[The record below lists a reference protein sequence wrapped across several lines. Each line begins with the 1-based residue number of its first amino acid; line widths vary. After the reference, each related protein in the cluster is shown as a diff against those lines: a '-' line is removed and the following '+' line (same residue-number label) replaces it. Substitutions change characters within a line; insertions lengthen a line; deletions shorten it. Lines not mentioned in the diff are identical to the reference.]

1 MTELGN
7 KLREAREAKG
17 LSLEDLQNITKIQK
31 RYLVGIEE
39 GNYEMMPGKFYVRAF
54 IKQYCEAVGL
64 DPDEIF
70 EEFKS
75 EVPGSL
81 HDDMPDHLSRV
92 KSRKN
97 ISTERSKTAEMLPK
111 IVGAVLIIG
120 VAVLIYV
127 LVTNMMSNSNDSN
140 DKNATQSEK
149 IGFNESKEFTE
160 EKKTNDTKTKTNED
174 AKMNEEDQTIEK
186 QTKTEQELTVVT
198 SSGKN
203 STYELKNTDAFTVK
217 LVSTGSAWVGVTNTD
232 GKYLYQ
238 GTMST
243 EQTQEIDA
251 KEESSIVI
259 NVGRAQAV
267 EIYVNDEKLEY
278 AVSPTEELSQLITI
292 QYTKAK

>member
-17 LSLEDLQNITKIQK
+17 LSLDDLQDITKIQK

-64 DPDEIF
+64 EPDEIF
-70 EEFKS
+70 EEFKGQ
-75 EVPGSL
+75 VPGSL
-81 HDDMPDHLSRV
+81 HEEMPEHLSRV
-92 KSRKN
+92 KSRKS

-111 IVGAVLIIG
+111 IVGAVVIIG
-120 VAVLIYV
+120 VAVLIYA
-127 LVTNMMSNSNDSN
+127 LVTNVMSKSDDSN
-140 DKNATQSEK
+140 KEKATQSEQ
-149 IGFNESKEFTE
+149 IGFNESKQFTE
-160 EKKTNDTKTKTNED
+160 EKKTNDTKTNTNEQG
-174 AKMNEEDQTIEK
+174 KVNEKDQALKE
-186 QTKTEQELTVVT
+186 QTKSKQELTVAT

-217 LVSTGSAWVGVTNTD
+217 LVSTGNAWVGVTNST

-238 GTMST
+238 GTLSAD
-243 EQTQEIDA
+243 QTQEIDA
-251 KEESSIVI
+251 KDESSIVL
-259 NVGRAQAV
+259 NVGRTSDV

-278 AVSPTEELSQLITI
+278 AVSPTEQLSQLITI
-292 QYTKAK
+292 QYTKAE

>member
-7 KLREAREAKG
+7 KLKEAREAKG
-17 LSLEDLQNITKIQK
+17 LSLEDLQDITKIQK

-39 GNYEMMPGKFYVRAF
+39 GNYGMMPGKFYVRAF

-81 HDDMPDHLSRV
+81 HDDMPEHLSRV

-97 ISTERSKTAEMLPK
+97 IGTDHSKTAEMLPK
-111 IVGAVLIIG
+111 ILGAVLIIG

-140 DKNATQSEK
+140 DKQTLQSEK

-160 EKKTNDTKTKTNED
+160 EKKTNDNKTNTNE
-174 AKMNEEDQTIEK
+174 AKADEVNQKVEE
-186 QTKTEQELTVVT
+186 QTKNEQELSVVT

-217 LVSTGSAWVGVTNTD
+217 LVSTGNPWVGVTNSA

-238 GTMST
+238 GTMSAD
-243 EQTQEIDA
+243 QSQEIDA

-259 NVGRAQAV
+259 NVGRAQEV

-278 AVSPTEELSQLITI
+278 AVSPTEQLSQLITI
-292 QYTKAK
+292 QYTKAE